1 MLKLDI
7 YENGLLIPIIE
18 YEIYNSKTKE
28 QIELKTCKNI
38 KINLNI
44 PVIIDENNIFQYN
57 SSYEYYNDICYSY
70 TKNNADIILKDR
82 RDEYINNNLSLCE
95 KDCEYNNYDYNTKKV
110 LCQCFTKIK
119 IPLLSEIVINKDKLL
134 RNFINIKSILNIDVL
149 KYFKEVF
156 DKKRLILYLGFLIM
170 TVIILII
177 LILSILF
184 KIKGYPSLK
193 NIIYDIIINKKE
205 NKNAIIK
212 NNIKN
217 NPNKKGKRKRK
228 INLVLKNDEKNSKSE
243 KNSKADMI
251 PKHIDTQLIDINNN
265 ILSKENYNDY
275 ELNNLSYD
283 EALGIDKRI
292 FSQYYFSY

>member
-193 NIIYDIIINKKE
+193 NRIYDIIINKKE